1 MSRGEG
7 GRRWPRGSGG
17 SRLALTRSGRWV
29 GPAPVLAVAAV
40 LTVFG
45 VLIGWRMHLPV
56 LHGAA
61 VRFDAR
67 DIPWPGVTFRVV
79 VLEKPRPVRVHEV
92 VLDLDQRVWEPAASV
107 APDPDGPGGAEAQLM
122 SPLELAARAGLFLA
136 VNANA
141 FAWSDGRAGERAPV
155 HWREGMRVDI
165 LGWAHDG
172 RRQASPPERTY
183 WSFWQET
190 GGRVRL
196 GQVGEGRPVR
206 WAVAGFD
213 ALVMA
218 GQEVPVDGRARHPRT
233 AVGLDVTGRRMWWVV
248 VDGRR
253 PGYSEGMTLQELAS
267 WMRRRGCHE
276 AVNLDGGGSS
286 VLLMRDG
293 DGRWRV
299 CNRPSEGA
307 PRPVPVLV
315 GLRLREAVRSGTTN
329 QSDPMTQVP
338 GREVGDRVTAP

>member
-7 GRRWPRGSGG
+7 AKQRPRGDGVKGMGLTRLGRR
-17 SRLALTRSGRWV
+17 A
-29 GPAPVLAVAAV
+29 GPVRVLAVAAV

-45 VLIGWRMHLPV
+45 VLIGWRVHLPV
-56 LHGAA
+56 VHGAA
-61 VRFDAR
+61 RAEAR
-67 DIPWPGVTFRVV
+67 EVSWPGVSYRVV
-79 VLEKPRPVRVHEV
+79 VLERPRPVRVHEV
-92 VLDLDQRVWEPAASV
+92 VLDLNQRVWEPAASV

-136 VNANA
+136 MNANA
-141 FAWSDGRAGERAPV
+141 FAWLDGRAGERAPV
-155 HWREGMRVDI
+155 RWREGMRVDI

-172 RRQASPPERTY
+172 RREASPPQRSY
-183 WSFWQET
+183 WSFWQEPQ
-190 GGRVRL
+190 GRVRL
-196 GQVGEGRPVR
+196 GQVRETRPVR
-206 WAVAGFD
+206 WAVAGFE

-253 PGYSEGMTLQELAS
+253 PGYSEGMTLRELAS
-267 WMRRRGCHE
+267 WMRKRGCHE

-286 VLLMRDG
+286 VLLMRDREG
-293 DGRWRV
+293 QWKA
-299 CNRPSEGA
+299 CNRPSDGS

-315 GLRLREAVRSGTTN
+315 GLRLRVEVRSGTQTG
-329 QSDPMTQVP
+329 PTP
-338 GREVGDRVTAP
+338 